1 MPSTPLDIDAF
12 LGSTATEPLPAG
24 LYVVATPI
32 GNRGD
37 ITLRALST
45 LAAVDLVAAEDTR
58 DTARL
63 LRGYGIEAKMISY
76 HEHNEHERAPQLLK
90 RLQAGARIALVSDA
104 GTPSVSDPGFRL
116 IQAAAVTGLSVVPIP
131 GVSAAVSALS
141 VSALPTDGFLF
152 VGFAPKKKGKRRQF
166 IDDLKSQPHTL
177 VFYES
182 PRRIIA
188 LLAELEQ
195 VLGPRPAMLAR
206 EMTKRHEEFLRG
218 SLGQIRA
225 QLETRPEVKG
235 EITLLV
241 GGGDKE
247 TVAEW
252 EVVEAAL
259 AVAIDAGQ
267 GSLSTITKTIAK
279 SYNRPRADV
288 YARALKLKDEGKNSK
303 GDAYRSQTA
312 NKTDQWP

>member
-12 LGSTATEPLPAG
+12 LETDAAEPLPAG

-37 ITLRALST
+37 ITLRALKT
-45 LAAVDLVAAEDTR
+45 LAAADLVAAEDTR

-63 LRGYGIEAKMISY
+63 LRGYGIEAKATISY

-90 RLQAGARIALVSDA
+90 RLEGGARIALVSDA

-116 IQAAAVTGLSVVPIP
+116 IQATTAAGLPVVPIP

-141 VSALPTDGFLF
+141 VCGLPTDSFLF
-152 VGFAPKKKGKRRQF
+152 VGFTPKKKGKRRQF
-166 IDDLKSQPHTL
+166 IEDLKTQPHTL

-182 PRRIIA
+182 PRRVVA
-188 LLAELEQ
+188 LLAELEE

-218 SLGQIRA
+218 SLDQIRE
-225 QLETRPEVKG
+225 QLEPRPEVKG

-241 GGGDKE
+241 GGGDKDAAADWE
-247 TVAEW
+247 T
-252 EVVEAAL
+252 VEAAL
-259 AVAIDAGQ
+259 AEAMAAGR
-267 GSLSTITKTIAK
+267 GSLSSITKKIAK
-279 SYNRPRADV
+279 GYHRPRTEV
-288 YARALKLKDEGKNSK
+288 YARALKLKEREG
-303 GDAYRSQTA
+303 
-312 NKTDQWP
+312 

>member
-37 ITLRALST
+37 ITLRALTT

-63 LRGYGIEAKMISY
+63 LRGYGIEAKTISY
-76 HEHNEHERAPQLLK
+76 HEHNEEQRAPQLLK
-90 RLQAGARIALVSDA
+90 RLQEGARIALVSDA

-116 IQAAAVTGLSVVPIP
+116 VQAATAAGLSVVPIP

-141 VSALPTDGFLF
+141 VCALPTDSFLF

-166 IDDLKSQPHTL
+166 IEDLKTQPHTL
-177 VFYES
+177 VLYES
-182 PRRIIA
+182 PRRINA
-188 LLAELEQ
+188 LLAELET

-218 SLGQIRA
+218 SLGQIRV
-225 QLETRPEVKG
+225 QLEARPEVKG

-241 GGGDKE
+241 GGGAKD
-247 TVAEW
+247 AAGNW
-252 EVVEAAL
+252 DDIEAAL
-259 AVAIDAGQ
+259 AEAIAAGQ
-267 GSLSTITKTIAK
+267 GSLSTITKAIAK
-279 SYNRPRADV
+279 AHHRPRGEV
-288 YARALKLKDEGKNSK
+288 YALALKLKDGTK
-303 GDAYRSQTA
+303 
-312 NKTDQWP
+312 